1 MPHSISI
8 IGCGGHASVLIDI
21 LELIGI
27 EIDFLYDD
35 NIEKKDILFKNKKVI
50 YPINFES
57 KENCIIAIGNNIIR
71 KKICL
76 NGKYKIWFSI
86 VHPSAIVSRDVYL
99 GDGTV
104 VMAGTV
110 IQPGVKIGNHSIV
123 NTGACIDHDCKLGNF
138 THISPN
144 VTLCGSVYVGEGTHI
159 GAGACVIPGIKIG
172 KWVTIGAGAI
182 VIKDIPDFAIVV
194 GNPARIIKINKFEE

>member
-1 MPHSISI
+1 MTHSLSI

-35 NIEKKDILFKNKKVI
+35 NIEKKGILYKNKKVT

-57 KENCIIAIGNNIIR
+57 KENCIIAIGNNLIR
-71 KKICL
+71 KKICS
-76 NGKYKIWFSI
+76 NGIYKIWFSL
-86 VHPSAIVSRDVYL
+86 VHPSAIVSRDVYF

-110 IQPGVKIGNHSIV
+110 IQPGVKIGIHSIV
-123 NTGACIDHDCKLGNF
+123 NTGACIDHDCELGNF

-159 GAGACVIPGIKIG
+159 GAGACVIPGITIG
-172 KWVTIGAGAI
+172 KWVTIGAGAV

-194 GNPARIIKINKFEE
+194 GNPARIIKINKFDE